1 VRRLLAGFAGCLALV
16 LTTAAGVTAQPHS
29 SSPRGPVGGPQLAGH
44 GVVVDYP
51 SHGIRRL
58 PRVPAAA
65 YVIADAGTG
74 KVLAAKDP
82 HGRYG
87 PASTLKVLTAV
98 TLMPVL
104 SPDQTV
110 IASRRAARVTP
121 SKVGLIAGRR
131 YQVSDLFKALLLI
144 SANDA
149 AIALAQATGSYAK
162 GVDMMNAEARHLQA
176 YDTVA
181 KTPNGLDRK
190 GQHVSAY
197 DEALFARRAIALAW
211 FRKVEALPVAGFPR
225 RPHHRPVKLWNQNTM
240 LETYPGDLGGK
251 VGWTTPAKATYI
263 GWAHRHG
270 HTLIVTILHC
280 RPGSEMDSAA
290 RLLNWGFAMEG
301 RVRPVGILVGP
312 RRAVAAARTAPTGR
326 AHAVSQPEATLPLTV
341 GLAAL
346 ALAVLTGVT
355 MTALGRRRR
364 KPGPRAEPAARDQSW
379 TRAEP
384 ARPGQPGTRA
394 QPATPPEKRGGS
406 RPAR

>member
-1 VRRLLAGFAGCLALV
+1 MRTLVSGIVGCLALA
-16 LTTAAGVTAQPHS
+16 LTTAAGVTGHNRA
-29 SSPRGPVGGPQLAGH
+29 SSPRGAVGGPQLASH
-44 GVVVDYP
+44 GVVVNYP

-58 PRVPAAA
+58 PRVPADA

-74 KVLAAKDP
+74 QVLAAKDP

-121 SKVGLIAGRR
+121 SKVGLIAGHR
-131 YQVSDLFKALLLI
+131 YRVADLFKALLLI

-149 AIALAQATGSYAK
+149 AIALVQATGSYAR
-162 GVDMMNAEARHLQA
+162 GIALMNAEAHHLQA

-197 DEALFARRAIALAW
+197 DEALFARQAIALAW
-211 FRKVEALPVAGFPR
+211 FRKIEALPVARFPR
-225 RPHHRPVKLWNQNTM
+225 RPHHRPVNLWNQNA
-240 LETYPGDLGGK
+240 LLATYPGDLGGK
-251 VGWTTPAKATYI
+251 LGWTTPAKATYI
-263 GWAHRHG
+263 GWAHRRG

-280 RPGSEMDSAA
+280 RPQTEMDSAV

-301 RVRPVGILVGP
+301 RVRPVGALVSP
-312 RRAVAAARTAPTGR
+312 LRAVAAARTAPTGR
-326 AHAVSQPEATLPLTV
+326 ARAVSQPQATLPL
-341 GLAAL
+341 AAGMATL

-355 MTALGRRRR
+355 MTALSRRRR
-364 KPGPRAEPAARDQSW
+364 RPEPRGEPV
-379 TRAEP
+379 
-384 ARPGQPGTRA
+384 
-394 QPATPPEKRGGS
+394 TPPAERRARS